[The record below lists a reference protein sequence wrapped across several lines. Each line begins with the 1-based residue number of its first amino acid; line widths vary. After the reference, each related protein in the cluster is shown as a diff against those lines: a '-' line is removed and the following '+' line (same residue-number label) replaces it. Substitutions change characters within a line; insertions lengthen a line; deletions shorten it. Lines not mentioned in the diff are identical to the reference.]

1 MYLYQPCLLTMALF
15 HWAFDET
22 KGKQHVFLFLFPLT
36 ILVLS
41 ELELP
46 FQDFRIYP
54 SALLLPIGLLIDS
67 RGSVCWEE
75 TLTASLIGGLL
86 CWKAADLWPLFP
98 GIIPLCG
105 ALMLVPVMLLC
116 REGRDRLLACAL
128 GSLLFELF
136 FCLKEHMLFSYCFI
150 RLGSR
155 DSLSLGAVALCLY
168 GLMEQIMLFA
178 CTRRN
183 HAVSISN

>member
-15 HWAFDET
+15 HWAFDER

-46 FQDFRIYP
+46 FPDLLIYP
-54 SALLLPIGLLIDS
+54 SALLLPMGLLLDS

-86 CWKAADLWPLFP
+86 CWKAADHLPLFP
-98 GIIPLCG
+98 GIILLGG
-105 ALMLVPVMLLC
+105 ALLLLPVVLLC
-116 REGRDRLLACAL
+116 REEKDRLLSCAL
-128 GSLLFELF
+128 GSLFFELF
-136 FCLKEHMLFSYCFI
+136 FCLKEYLLFSYCVV

-155 DSLSLGAVALCLY
+155 DALSLGTVALCLY
-168 GLMEQIMLFA
+168 VLTERIRCFA
-178 CTRRN
+178 RARRK
-183 HAVSISN
+183 HAISISN